1 MQATES
7 PSRSGSGWSSTG
19 AESMRSSAQRWPP
32 AFPASRKAE
41 TQAGGSGRWSLAV
54 QTATRLEANICAME
68 LRHLRYFVAVAE
80 ELHFRRAAERLHVA
94 QPAVSEQVR
103 KLEEELGVRLFDRTQ
118 RSVSM
123 TDAGSALLEE
133 ARRVLNQ
140 ADIAVTAAR
149 NARDRA
155 TTRLRIGH
163 IADSLPASVGRA
175 MQLLGASAPLVQVSL
190 ETGGSTRLIE
200 EVRAQ
205 RLDAAVVGLPA
216 PTSGLRATAAG
227 PESVVA
233 AVPVPHP
240 HGLQPEVSI
249 ERLAPERLFVLPA
262 DTNPSFHNAVISIC
276 RDAGLS
282 PTFVEVA
289 EARIEHVLLAVAPGA
304 GLALLP
310 QSAAERHAAPGVRFV
325 ALDRAE
331 AAFDSVVVT
340 RPDTENLATA
350 AFLRAMAQ
358 ADRPSQAAP
367 ARPAI
372 SLAA

>member
-1 MQATES
+1 
-7 PSRSGSGWSSTG
+7 
-19 AESMRSSAQRWPP
+19 
-32 AFPASRKAE
+32 
-41 TQAGGSGRWSLAV
+41 
-54 QTATRLEANICAME
+54 ME

-123 TDAGSALLEE
+123 TDAGAALLEE
-133 ARRVLNQ
+133 ARRVLHQ
-140 ADIAVTAAR
+140 AEIAVTAAR
-149 NARDRA
+149 NARDQA
-155 TTRLRIGH
+155 TTRLRVGH
-163 IADSLPASVGRA
+163 LPDCMPASVGRA
-175 MQLLGASAPLVQVSL
+175 MQLLGTSAPLVQVSL
-190 ETGGSTRLIE
+190 ETGGTVRLIE

-216 PTSGLRATAAG
+216 PTSGLRATPAG
-227 PESVVA
+227 PEIVVA
-233 AVPVPHP
+233 AVPVTHP
-240 HGLQPEVSI
+240 QAVNAIVSI
-249 ERLAPERLFVLPA
+249 ERLAPERLIVLPA

-282 PTFVEVA
+282 PTFVELA
-289 EARIEHVLLAVAPGA
+289 EPRVEHALLAVAAGA

-310 QSAAERHAAPGVRFV
+310 QSAAERHVAPGVRFV

-331 AAFDSVVVT
+331 AGFDSVVVT
-340 RPDTENLATA
+340 RPDTENLATV

-358 ADRPSQAAP
+358 AVRPSQAAP